1 MPLEEVFE
9 LIRQGKINLQYDK
22 RHEKLFQQ
30 VRECCQGKN
39 KQMPKE
45 MV

>member
-30 VRECCQGKN
+30 VRKYCQGKD
-39 KQMPKE
+39 KQIQKE
-45 MV
+45 MA